1 MGVNMELTNDEKEL
15 LLNSARQSIV
25 AAFDNSSK
33 PEIDYNAHPV
43 FKQITGAFVTLK
55 KNHELR
61 GCIGYVI
68 ASVPLFE
75 TVCEAAQAA
84 AFQDPRFP
92 PLTITELEK
101 VEIEVSVLS
110 PFEPISSY
118 DEIEIGKHGLL
129 LDEGGRAVLLPQ
141 VASENNFDRAQ
152 FLTSLCHKAGL
163 YGEYWKERLLKIKVF
178 TATVFSEKIK
188 EKSDG

>member
-1 MGVNMELTNDEKEL
+1 VL
-15 LLNSARQSIV
+15 
-25 AAFDNSSK
+25 
-33 PEIDYNAHPV
+33 
-43 FKQITGAFVTLK
+43 KQITGAFVTLK

-84 AFQDPRFP
+84 AFQDPRFSP
-92 PLTITELEK
+92 VTKNELEK

-110 PFEPISSY
+110 PFEPIKNY
-118 DEIEIGKHGLL
+118 DEIEIGTHGLL

-141 VASENNFDRAQ
+141 VASENNFDRAH
-152 FLTSLCHKAGL
+152 FLTALCHKAGL
-163 YGEYWKERLLKIKVF
+163 YGAYWKERMLKIQVF

>member
-1 MGVNMELTNDEKEL
+1 MELTIDEKEL
-15 LLNSARQSIV
+15 LLNSARQSII
-25 AAFDNSSK
+25 AAFNKSAK
-33 PEIDYNAHPV
+33 PEIEYAAHPV
-43 FKQITGAFVTLK
+43 LKQITGAFVTLK
-55 KNHELR
+55 IDHELR

-75 TVCEAAQAA
+75 TVCEAAQSA
-84 AFQDPRFP
+84 AFQDPRFS
-92 PLTITELEK
+92 PLKIDELEK
-101 VEIEVSVLS
+101 VNIEDSVLS
-110 PFEPISSY
+110 PSESITSY

-129 LDEGGRAVLLPQ
+129 LDEGGRAILLPQ
-141 VASENNFDRAQ
+141 VASENNFDRAK
-152 FLTSLCHKAGL
+152 FLTALCHKAGL